1 MRVAVAFLF
10 SFFIEFCRLVSNL
23 ELNQCRHLTSCEQCA
38 GFVDN
43 EISCRWCLESTECVP
58 SKYQCHPWK
67 TVIHEINCPLPKLP
81 TTYSDTFLRTEI
93 AAYIQAANRVSEY
106 SPVGA
111 PMSCLMKLP
120 SNVAVLYEL
129 DVPTSLEGRTIGV
142 LIGVNHDLQHVFIG
156 FRSTNDP
163 VQFVSQFYVFMMG
176 WMENFPL
183 GGRMVAIYSIM
194 YKNILD
200 FGFDSCLEKA
210 IERFPTYSLLVTGH
224 SLGGAMATVFSLH
237 VAMKYQN
244 KQTRLYSLSA
254 PRSGDE
260 TFVKLLRKHV
270 YEEFRV
276 VRDGDFVPDSP
287 FRVSQTIETAHHNSF
302 EIFYGS
308 HMAVDNYVICDQ
320 PETEYCLKGS
330 WWKKPVA
337 HMYLFDQN
345 FYNYHLGYCE

>member
-1 MRVAVAFLF
+1 MEAVFFFLF
-10 SFFIEFCRLVSNL
+10 IQLTGFILFVQSL
-23 ELNQCRHLTSCEQCA
+23 ELNQCRQFTSCEQCA
-38 GFVDN
+38 GVVDS
-43 EISCRWCLESTECVP
+43 EVSCRWCLETSKCIP
-58 SKYQCHPWK
+58 SKYLCHPWK
-67 TVIHEINCPLPKLP
+67 TVLHGINCPISKIP
-81 TTYSDTFLRTEI
+81 TTYSDRFLRTEV

-120 SNVAVLYEL
+120 SAVAVLYEL
-129 DVPTSLEGRTIGV
+129 DVPTSLEGRTVGV
-142 LIGVNHDLQHVFIG
+142 LIGVNHDLQHIFIG

-176 WMENFPL
+176 WFEDFPL
-183 GGRMVAIYSIM
+183 GGRMVAIYSRM
-194 YKNILD
+194 YRDILQ
-200 FGFDSCLEKA
+200 FGFDECLGKAVEKH
-210 IERFPTYSLLVTGH
+210 PTYSLLVTGH
-224 SLGGAMATVFSLH
+224 SLGGAMATIFSLH
-237 VAMKYQN
+237 VAMKYPQ
-244 KQTRLYSLSA
+244 KQTRLYSLSS

-260 TFVKLLRKHV
+260 TFVKLLNQ
-270 YEEFRV
+270 YIFEQFRV